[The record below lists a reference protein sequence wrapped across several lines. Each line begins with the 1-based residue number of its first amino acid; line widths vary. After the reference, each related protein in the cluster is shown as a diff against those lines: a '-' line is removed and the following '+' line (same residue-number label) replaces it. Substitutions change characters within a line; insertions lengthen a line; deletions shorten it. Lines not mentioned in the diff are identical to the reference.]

1 MRALTISSQIA
12 AFVTLLFFIAC
23 MPPTNKFSSVWK
35 DETYQERPKKVLVI
49 SAFKFPANRKLFE
62 DDFVEVLKDRGI
74 DAVVSYNVMPN
85 PVVNDQDAI
94 AHQAYAV
101 GADAVLVN
109 SPLDDQDELDIS
121 GGILFGES
129 YLHSRTYVYD
139 MKTNRMVFGATSE
152 SWIQK
157 NKPYTDQIKSYVREL
172 SKVMSKNR
180 LI

>member
-1 MRALTISSQIA
+1 MRVFKISSQIPI
-12 AFVTLLFFIAC
+12 FVMLLFIMAC

-35 DETYQERPKKVLVI
+35 DDTYQNRPKKVLVI
-49 SAFKFPANRKLFE
+49 SAFKYPVNRKLFE

-74 DAVVSYNVMPN
+74 DAVVSYNVMPQ
-85 PVVNDQDAI
+85 PVVDDQDAI

-101 GADAVLVN
+101 GADTVLIN

-157 NKPYTDQIKSYVREL
+157 NKPYTDQIKSYVKEL
-172 SKVMSKNR
+172 SKVMSKSK

>member
-1 MRALTISSQIA
+1 MRAFKISSQVTT
-12 AFVTLLFFIAC
+12 FVMLLFFIAC

-35 DETYQERPKKVLVI
+35 DETYQDRPKKVLVI

-62 DDFVEVLKDRGI
+62 DDFVEALKDRGI
-74 DAVVSYNVMPN
+74 DAVVSYNVMPK

-101 GADAVLVN
+101 GADTVLIN
-109 SPLDDQDELDIS
+109 TPLDDQDELDIS

-152 SWIQK
+152 TWIQEK
-157 NKPYTDQIKSYVREL
+157 KPYADQIKAYIKEL
-172 SKVMSKNR
+172 LKVMSRNK